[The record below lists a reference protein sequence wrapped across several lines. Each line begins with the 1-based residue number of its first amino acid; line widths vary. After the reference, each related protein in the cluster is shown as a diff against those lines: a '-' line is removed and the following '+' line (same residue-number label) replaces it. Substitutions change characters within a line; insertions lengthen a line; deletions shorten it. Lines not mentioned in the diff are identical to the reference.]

1 MASSVTRREV
11 RVKLVTIIL
20 LIDAPSANG
29 TSCSVPMLISISIGA
44 VDPSLRESATAPLPI
59 VRCPN
64 PMVCISYNDGLLV
77 LVRMVALAIGD
88 LGELSAIGIWLWWP
102 GTGTSLRRVVVV
114 AFMEKLGESG
124 VAVAATAAAAG
135 NWKLG
140 DDGLEFR
147 DGFGKSSSC

>member
-1 MASSVTRREV
+1 
-11 RVKLVTIIL
+11 
-20 LIDAPSANG
+20 
-29 TSCSVPMLISISIGA
+29 
-44 VDPSLRESATAPLPI
+44 
-59 VRCPN
+59 
-64 PMVCISYNDGLLV
+64 MVCISYNDGLLV